1 MSRFPVYNV
10 RMETDQ
16 TQPGMSGPHPS
27 IAQLRDPTEPKIHE
41 HVASCSMCQ
50 SVMAADADG
59 APPVPLDL
67 PKGLVDESAFKW
79 PPDPI
84 ARGGMAQIF
93 AAEDRRL
100 GRTVMLKTPREDEG
114 LPAGMAEMFQ
124 QRVTAEARVLAK
136 LQHPSIVTLYEL
148 GKSTVGWPFCVLERV
163 DGIALRDRLDE
174 LADQEQTDKKPRTRE
189 RVELLSNLVAI
200 AEALAYAHER
210 HVVHRDVT
218 PNNILLGKR
227 GEATLI
233 DWGIARDLDAPG
245 SNEPSIHDQSPAT
258 TGRMVTISAGT
269 PPYIPLEQSQGRK
282 AEPSFDVYS
291 FGVTLYEVVSGRTP
305 FQWNAATSPGG
316 RSAQIDA
323 FMAWLQSDD
332 DIPPAMPKDTELSG
346 IIKRSMAR
354 DPKDRFTAEELV
366 RALKQYLTGD
376 LVFSHRYSLT
386 GRLAR
391 WARQH
396 KAATVTFG
404 FLVAAAVAAALV
416 WAQLQRQAKE
426 EADLRAL
433 AASAQ
438 VDASEKG
445 RIADDAGREADAAK
459 ARAEQAEREGKD
471 AQQLRAEADKKR
483 KAAEETRRVAES
495 AATQAKGT
503 AEEAVRRFQQAM
515 REKDEANVARDAANN
530 ARDQAERDKE
540 AARASQAAAERDKE
554 AARAAR
560 EAADRERD
568 AAKATANAAEVDRNA
583 ARTAR
588 EGSERE
594 RDAARIAQAAAEKER
609 DAAIAARGNIE
620 RERDEARRKAA
631 ELEQKLRD
639 AQQPTSP
646 PPSGPP
652 GPPPPAPG
660 P

>member
-1 MSRFPVYNV
+1 
-10 RMETDQ
+10 METDQ

-27 IAQLRDPTEPKIHE
+27 IAQLRNPTEPKIHE
-41 HVASCSMCQ
+41 HVAGCTMCQ
-50 SVMAADADG
+50 SVIAADADDG
-59 APPVPLDL
+59 GVAPIPLDL
-67 PKGLVDESAFKW
+67 PKGLVSEAAFIW
-79 PPDPI
+79 PSDPI

-100 GRTVMLKTPREDEG
+100 GRTVMLKTPRDDEG
-114 LPAGMAEMFQ
+114 LPAGMNELFQ
-124 QRVTAEARVLAK
+124 HRVTAEARVLAK

-174 LADQEQTDKKPRTRE
+174 LAEQEESDKKPRTRE
-189 RVELLSNLVAI
+189 RVELLSNLVAV

-233 DWGIARDLDAPG
+233 DWGIARDLDAPSG
-245 SNEPSIHDQSPAT
+245 NEPSIHDQSPSS

-282 AEPSFDVYS
+282 AQPSFDVYS

-305 FQWNAATSPGG
+305 FNWNAATSPGG

-332 DIPPAMPKDTELSG
+332 VIPPAMPKDKELSG
-346 IIKRSMAR
+346 IIMRAITR
-354 DPKDRFTAEELV
+354 DSQDRFTAEELV

-386 GRLAR
+386 GRLSR

-404 FLVAAAVAAALV
+404 FLVAMAVAAALV
-416 WAQLQRQAKE
+416 WAQVQKQAKE
-426 EADLRAL
+426 EAELRTL

-445 RIADDAGREADAAK
+445 RIADEAGREADAAR
-459 ARAEQAEREGKD
+459 ARADQAEREGKD

-483 KAAEETRRVAES
+483 KAAEETRKVAES

-503 AEEAVRRFQQAM
+503 AEEAVRKFQQAM
-515 REKDEANVARDAANN
+515 KEKDEANAARDAANN
-530 ARDQAERDKE
+530 SRDQAERDKE
-540 AARASQAAAERDKE
+540 AARASQAAAERDRE
-554 AARAAR
+554 AAKAARDAADREREAAKATAAAAEAERNAARLAR
-560 EAADRERD
+560 EAAD
-568 AAKATANAAEVDRNA
+568 K
-583 ARTAR
+583 
-588 EGSERE
+588 E
-594 RDAARIAQAAAEKER
+594 RDAARLAQAASEKER
-609 DAAIAARGNIE
+609 DAAIAARSNIE
-620 RERDEARRKAA
+620 RERDEARRKLS
-631 ELEQKLRD
+631 ELEQRLRD
-639 AQQPTSP
+639 LSQP
-646 PPSGPP
+646 PPGPP